1 MRKGK
6 PAQWA
11 KPVRPAP
18 KVIQV
23 RSALKA
29 QQVKK
34 ATPVNPERRDL
45 LAPKAIPGQS
55 DHRGPKALKVRKATP
70 ALLARKD
77 LQGRA
82 VNKAKPVNKAQLA
95 QLAQRVLPVLRV
107 HQVNPVRLA
116 HRATRDLLV
125 PLDLLNHPIPPDLKS
140 SRASL
145 LGLSKKSLTL
155 KVA

>member
-1 MRKGK
+1 M
-6 PAQWA
+6 
-11 KPVRPAP
+11 
-18 KVIQV
+18 IQE
-23 RSALKA
+23 RSVHKA

-55 DHRGPKALKVRKATP
+55 DHRGPKALKVRKAIPALKATP

-82 VNKAKPVNKAQLA
+82 VNKAKLVNRAQSA
-95 QLAQRVLPVLRV
+95 QLAQRVLPVLRE
-107 HQVNPVRLA
+107 HQVNPVCLA